1 MQSKAMTVY
10 VTVGE
15 QNMQFEVQRG
25 SRVSD
30 LKAQIQQQ
38 HPNVAPEQMNLSY
51 KDSALSDGQKLS
63 EYGVKNRS
71 RVVMVVQ

>member
-1 MQSKAMTVY
+1 MTVY

-15 QNMQFEVQRG
+15 QNMQLEVSRG

-38 HPNVAPEQMNLSY
+38 NPNVDPSQMYLTY

-63 EYGVKNRS
+63 EYGIKNRS
-71 RVVMVVQ
+71 RVVMAVQ